1 MAGGFSRGADTRK
14 AYVMRANGQFVNANK
29 GWLISSVDVMP
40 GDAIFV
46 PENLQKTTFTKELKD
61 WTSIIYQL
69 GLGAAAIKVLQD

>member
-1 MAGGFSRGADTRK
+1 
-14 AYVMRANGQFVNANK
+14 
-29 GWLISSVDVMP
+29 MP

>member
-1 MAGGFSRGADTRK
+1 
-14 AYVMRANGQFVNANK
+14 MRANGQFVNANK
-29 GWLISSVDVMP
+29 GWLSSSVSVMP